1 MRGPPGAGRKV
12 YLLGHE
18 ISYSRS
24 PDMQNAAF
32 RAVGLDWTYELLDV
46 PPADLLAALS
56 AMRRGDVAGAN
67 VTIPHKQP
75 VMQFMDAL
83 DAEAVKAHAVNTI
96 VHDGDR
102 LVGSNTDIAAI
113 REAIAGVGLEP
124 RGASAVI
131 FGAGASA
138 RAASV
143 ALEGAHVTFVSRH
156 PDETD
161 LPGRVIAWDDAS
173 LHGLVRAADLL
184 INATPLGRRDEM
196 PIRPAAL
203 PRDGA
208 VIDLVY
214 VTGGT
219 PLVRKAR
226 SLGLRTADGWEILLA
241 QGARSFEAWTGRAA
255 PVSAMRETL
264 QP

>member
-1 MRGPPGAGRKV
+1 M
-12 YLLGHE
+12 H
-18 ISYSRS
+18 
-24 PDMQNAAF
+24 NAAF
-32 RAVGLDWTYELLDV
+32 RALGLDWTYELLDV
-46 PPADLLAALS
+46 TPGELPAALK
-56 AMRRGDVAGAN
+56 RLRQPDVAGAN
-67 VTIPHKQP
+67 VTIPHKQA
-75 VMQFMDAL
+75 VMQHMDAI
-83 DAEAVKAHAVNTI
+83 DPEAVKARAVNTI
-96 VHDGDR
+96 VRDGDR

-113 REAIAGVGLEP
+113 RSAVATVGVDP
-124 RGASAVI
+124 KGANVVI
-131 FGAGASA
+131 FGAGGSA

-156 PDETD
+156 PDEAD
-161 LPGRVIAWDDAS
+161 LSGRAIAWDDGTVNA
-173 LHGLVRAADLL
+173 LVRAADLL
-184 INATPLGRRDEM
+184 VNATPLGRREEM

-241 QGARSFEAWTGRAA
+241 QGARSFEAWTGRQA